1 MRHDKMVSE
10 VLGQEV
16 ALSPSD
22 LMSAE
27 IRGTLFGGYDK
38 AEVEML
44 LERAAN
50 ALEQALSENR
60 RLRQQTEDQ
69 REQLVQYKEM
79 ESTLRSALIS
89 SQKYS
94 ETLVNSAKAQ
104 ADALI
109 EEARLIKARAQSQ
122 TAELPGMLREEILQL
137 KNLRDRTRQDLE
149 AILKT
154 HEAMLK
160 RVTPAEAKLE
170 AAIQEENRS
179 HFMDLGGDHEAAPPK
194 PPAAPPFQAAPGE
207 GARSSIDFGGEDEQS

>member
-10 VLGQEV
+10 VLGQDV

-69 REQLVQYKEM
+69 REQLVQFKEM
-79 ESTLRSALIS
+79 EATLRSALIS

-109 EEARLIKARAQSQ
+109 EEARLIKTRAQSQ
-122 TAELPGMLREEILQL
+122 MAELPGMLREEIQQL

-149 AILKT
+149 AVLRT
-154 HEAMLK
+154 HEALLK
-160 RVTPAEAKLE
+160 RVAPAEARLE
-170 AAIQEENRS
+170 TAIQEETRS
-179 HFMDLGGDHEAAPPK
+179 HFVDLGADHDAAHGK
-194 PPAAPPFQAAPGE
+194 PAAPPFQAVPGE
-207 GARSSIDFGGEDEQS
+207 GAKSSIDFDGEDEQS

>member
-10 VLGQEV
+10 VLGQDV

-50 ALEQALSENR
+50 ALEQAVSENR

-69 REQLVQYKEM
+69 REQLVQFKEM
-79 ESTLRSALIS
+79 EATLRSALIS

-109 EEARLIKARAQSQ
+109 EEARLIKTRAQSQ
-122 TAELPGMLREEILQL
+122 MAELPGMLREEIQQL

-149 AILKT
+149 AVLRT
-154 HEAMLK
+154 HEALLK
-160 RVTPAEAKLE
+160 RVTPAEARLE
-170 AAIQEENRS
+170 TAIQEETRS
-179 HFMDLGGDHEAAPPK
+179 HFVDLGADHDAAHGK
-194 PPAAPPFQAAPGE
+194 PAAPPFQAVPGE
-207 GARSSIDFGGEDEQS
+207 GAKSSIDFDGEDEQS

>member
-10 VLGQEV
+10 VLGQDV

-69 REQLVQYKEM
+69 REQLVQFKEM
-79 ESTLRSALIS
+79 EATLRSALIS

-109 EEARLIKARAQSQ
+109 EEARLIKTRAQSQ
-122 TAELPGMLREEILQL
+122 MAELPGMLREEIQQL

-149 AILKT
+149 AVLRT
-154 HEAMLK
+154 HEALLK
-160 RVTPAEAKLE
+160 RVAPAEARLE
-170 AAIQEENRS
+170 SAIQEETRS
-179 HFMDLGGDHEAAPPK
+179 HFVDLGADQDAAHGK
-194 PPAAPPFQAAPGE
+194 PAAPPFQAVPGE
-207 GARSSIDFGGEDEQS
+207 GAKSAIDFDAEDEQS

>member
-10 VLGQEV
+10 VLGQDV

-69 REQLVQYKEM
+69 REQLVQFKEM
-79 ESTLRSALIS
+79 EATLRSALIS

-109 EEARLIKARAQSQ
+109 EEARLIKTRAQSQ
-122 TAELPGMLREEILQL
+122 MAELPGMLREEIQQL

-149 AILKT
+149 AVLRT
-154 HEAMLK
+154 HEALLK
-160 RVTPAEAKLE
+160 RVTPAEARLE
-170 AAIQEENRS
+170 TAIQEETRS
-179 HFMDLGGDHEAAPPK
+179 HFVDLGADQDAAHGK
-194 PPAAPPFQAAPGE
+194 PAVPPFQAVPGE
-207 GARSSIDFGGEDEQS
+207 GAKSAIDFDAEDEQS

>member
-10 VLGQEV
+10 VLGQDV

-69 REQLVQYKEM
+69 REQLVQFKEM
-79 ESTLRSALIS
+79 EATLRSALIS

-109 EEARLIKARAQSQ
+109 EEARLIKTRAQSQ
-122 TAELPGMLREEILQL
+122 MAELPGMLREEIQQL

-149 AILKT
+149 AVLRT
-154 HEAMLK
+154 HEALLK
-160 RVTPAEAKLE
+160 RVTPAEARLE
-170 AAIQEENRS
+170 TAIQEETRS
-179 HFMDLGGDHEAAPPK
+179 HFVDLGADQDAAHGK
-194 PPAAPPFQAAPGE
+194 PAAPPFQAVPGE
-207 GARSSIDFGGEDEQS
+207 GAKSAIDFDAEDEQS

>member
-10 VLGQEV
+10 VLGQDV

-69 REQLVQYKEM
+69 REQLVQFKEM
-79 ESTLRSALIS
+79 EATLRSALIS

-109 EEARLIKARAQSQ
+109 EEARLIKTRAQSQ
-122 TAELPGMLREEILQL
+122 MAELPGMLREEIQQL

-149 AILKT
+149 AVLRT
-154 HEAMLK
+154 HEALLK
-160 RVTPAEAKLE
+160 RVAPAEARLE
-170 AAIQEENRS
+170 SAIQEETRS
-179 HFMDLGGDHEAAPPK
+179 HFVDLGADQDAAHGK
-194 PPAAPPFQAAPGE
+194 PAAPPFQAVPGE
-207 GARSSIDFGGEDEQS
+207 GAKSSIDLDGEDDQS

>member
-10 VLGQEV
+10 VLGQDV

-69 REQLVQYKEM
+69 REQLVQFKEM
-79 ESTLRSALIS
+79 EATLRSALIS

-109 EEARLIKARAQSQ
+109 EEARLIKTRAQSQ
-122 TAELPGMLREEILQL
+122 MAELPGMLREEIQQL

-149 AILKT
+149 AVLRT
-154 HEAMLK
+154 HEALLK
-160 RVTPAEAKLE
+160 RVAPAEARLE
-170 AAIQEENRS
+170 SAIPEETRS
-179 HFMDLGGDHEAAPPK
+179 HFVDLGADHDAAHGK
-194 PPAAPPFQAAPGE
+194 PAAPPFQAVPGE
-207 GARSSIDFGGEDEQS
+207 GAKSSIDFDGEDEQS

>member
-10 VLGQEV
+10 VLGQDV

-69 REQLVQYKEM
+69 REQLVQFKEM
-79 ESTLRSALIS
+79 EATLRSALIS

-109 EEARLIKARAQSQ
+109 EEARLIKTRAQSQ
-122 TAELPGMLREEILQL
+122 MAELPGMLREEIQQL

-149 AILKT
+149 AVLRT
-154 HEAMLK
+154 HEALLK
-160 RVTPAEAKLE
+160 RVAPAEARLE
-170 AAIQEENRS
+170 TAIQEETRS
-179 HFMDLGGDHEAAPPK
+179 HFVDLGADQDAAHGK
-194 PPAAPPFQAAPGE
+194 PAAPPFQAVPGE
-207 GARSSIDFGGEDEQS
+207 GAKSAIDFDAEDEQS